1 MANDFDLL
9 PKLLRRCYYEKSGE
23 PREAESQEAAIGLRG
38 SRGAGWS
45 ERALLGQGTDFTVE
59 GARSGSP

>member
-23 PREAESQEAAIGLRG
+23 PREAESQEAAIGI
-38 SRGAGWS
+38 
-45 ERALLGQGTDFTVE
+45 ERLQRCRMV
-59 GARSGSP
+59 